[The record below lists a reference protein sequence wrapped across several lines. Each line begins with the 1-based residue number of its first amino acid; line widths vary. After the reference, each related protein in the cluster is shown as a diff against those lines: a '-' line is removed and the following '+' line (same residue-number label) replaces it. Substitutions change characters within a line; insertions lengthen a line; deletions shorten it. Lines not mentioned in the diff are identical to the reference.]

1 MDATPTSISRP
12 LTFFARILLLAG
24 LPLAHAQ
31 AQPTT
36 PPPSSPG
43 VPPIVTK
50 PTSDPADDAALNDD
64 SVESARDSLL
74 ERGHSRILYPTSQVR
89 TSPTSPEASVEAA
102 VDAGLPSIDPNGPRP
117 PLMAEGAFVVRKRGV
132 LMVTDWGAYIFS
144 FAPNADV
151 SRERPVAILPCET
164 LRRMESAAGA
174 SGERVPAGSSR
185 VVVIGAFIL
194 SGQVT
199 VYQGR
204 NYLLPTAFS
213 LTEDLSP
220 ARVPTT
226 SPADAAP
233 TDHPP
238 DADPE
243 ISELIGDLESLRTAP
258 RGASSANRSDVSSDS
273 APPVADDT
281 LIPRRKAR
289 LIRTGRGE
297 AAIAF
302 DSGASGSSDAPMIL
316 LPCAATEGI
325 ERAAA
330 RAGDGAIFDISGR
343 AFQHQG
349 RNYLLPL
356 MYIAETSRNVKPL
369 H

>member
-1 MDATPTSISRP
+1 MDATHTTPSRSTRSVV
-12 LTFFARILLLAG
+12 LLSAGLLLVGPEGPAFG
-24 LPLAHAQ
+24 FDRLA
-31 AQPTT
+31 
-36 PPPSSPG
+36 PG
-43 VPPIVTK
+43 DPPIVSR
-50 PTSDPADDAALNDD
+50 PTGDPAEDSALNDD
-64 SVESARDSLL
+64 SVESVRNSLL
-74 ERGHSRILYPTSQVR
+74 ERGNARILYPTSR
-89 TSPTSPEASVEAA
+89 TGTLPASPEGSVDAA
-102 VDAGLPSIDPNGPRP
+102 VDAGLPSLDPNGPRP
-117 PLMAEGAFVVRKRGV
+117 PLMAEGSFIVRKRGV

-144 FAPNADV
+144 FAPSADGT
-151 SRERPVAILPCET
+151 RDRPVAILPCET

-174 SGERVPAGSSR
+174 AGDHQPAGSSR

-204 NYLLPTAFS
+204 NYVLPTAFS
-213 LTEDLSP
+213 LTEELGSTRNP
-220 ARVPTT
+220 ASTT
-226 SPADAAP
+226 QDETPPDS
-233 TDHPP
+233 PP

-258 RGASSANRSDVSSDS
+258 RGTTPANRPAAGAESSA
-273 APPVADDT
+273 PLADDT

-289 LIRTGRGE
+289 MVRTGRGE
-297 AAIAF
+297 AAIVF
-302 DSGASGSSDAPMIL
+302 DSGASGTSDAPMIL
-316 LPCAATEGI
+316 LPCGATEGI